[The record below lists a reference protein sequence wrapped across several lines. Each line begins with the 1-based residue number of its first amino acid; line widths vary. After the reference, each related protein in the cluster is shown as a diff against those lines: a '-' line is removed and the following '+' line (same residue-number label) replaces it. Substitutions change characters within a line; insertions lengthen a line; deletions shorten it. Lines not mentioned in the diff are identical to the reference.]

1 MLLAKLAAARRLPA
15 APGARLAAAARVAL
29 ARYVHSRLT
38 PDSACSAS
46 GQQQELA
53 AAQATA
59 GASTAAAARALK
71 MAQEARE
78 VACAT
83 LNELGSQADALK
95 SAAASLGEAEAAV
108 HASERTLDD
117 INAGCF
123 GCFGPKRRLAR
134 RLPTPAAAA
143 SGGGAWRR
151 FWTPAGG
158 ASSGGAAATERREA
172 PAPAEATSRGG
183 GGGTASQR
191 PRKAAS
197 AKSAAARARL
207 ASSQPGA
214 AVAGGSANG
223 GVASRFGG
231 GGGSAFGDSVLDKEA
246 AAQDATLSELDAA
259 VRCSRHARHAL
270 LSCAWVVACGAPASI
285 MRRRCLAR
293 ADACASRL
301 QVSELSIISSRI
313 GEELD
318 QQARDPASEAA
329 RQSVSRARSVRHRA
343 RHAPSSC
350 AMITTESS

>member
-1 MLLAKLAAARRLPA
+1 MLRAKLAAARRRPA
-15 APGARLAAAARVAL
+15 APGARLAAAAHVAL

-143 SGGGAWRR
+143 NEGSAWRR

-214 AVAGGSANG
+214 AVAGGSG
-223 GVASRFGG
+223 SRDVASRFG
-231 GGGSAFGDSVLDKEA
+231 GGGSAFGDSVLDKKA
-246 AAQDATLSELDAA
+246 AAQDATLSELDAV

-285 MRRRCLAR
+285 MRRDCLAR
-293 ADACASRL
+293 ADAWPSRL
-301 QVSELSIISSRI
+301 QVSELGIISSRI

-318 QQARDPASEAA
+318 QQARGPASEAA
-329 RQSVSRARSVRHRA
+329 RQSVSRARSVRRST
-343 RHAPSSC
+343 RHAPNSC
-350 AMITTESS
+350 ALITTESS

>member
-1 MLLAKLAAARRLPA
+1 
-15 APGARLAAAARVAL
+15 
-29 ARYVHSRLT
+29 
-38 PDSACSAS
+38 
-46 GQQQELA
+46 
-53 AAQATA
+53 
-59 GASTAAAARALK
+59 

-134 RLPTPAAAA
+134 RLPMPAAAA
-143 SGGGAWRR
+143 NGGSAWRR

-214 AVAGGSANG
+214 AVAGGSG
-223 GVASRFGG
+223 SRDVASRFG

-270 LSCAWVVACGAPASI
+270 LSRACVVPLRRSGQQSKASLLGAC
-285 MRRRCLAR
+285 
-293 ADACASRL
+293 
-301 QVSELSIISSRI
+301 
-313 GEELD
+313 
-318 QQARDPASEAA
+318 
-329 RQSVSRARSVRHRA
+329 
-343 RHAPSSC
+343 
-350 AMITTESS
+350 